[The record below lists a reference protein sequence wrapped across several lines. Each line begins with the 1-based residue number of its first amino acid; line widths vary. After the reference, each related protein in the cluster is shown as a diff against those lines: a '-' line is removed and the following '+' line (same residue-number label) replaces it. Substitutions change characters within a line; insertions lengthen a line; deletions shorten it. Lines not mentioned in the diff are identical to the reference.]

1 MIHYFDNTMAYTACY
16 QLTTGGLAV
25 QHTNTAEINCPKCFL
40 ALTPQQVNG
49 ILSRLGPEE
58 AFDFLGTLGH
68 VRSAQIYN
76 GA

>member
-1 MIHYFDNTMAYTACY
+1 MIHYFNKTTMAYTACY
-16 QLTTGGLAV
+16 HLPMNVKCAD
-25 QHTNTAEINCPKCFL
+25 NAEVNCPDCL
-40 ALTPQQVNG
+40 RALTPQQVNG